1 MRGSWPG
8 TCENE
13 TSANDD
19 DNNSD
24 SVTTSVS
31 GSAIDLIMGDIT
43 DVFDPSGVSDSL
55 TYTVTVTNGGSQ
67 DALAA
72 DGNEVVIRANM
83 PTVGVT
89 FNSGLASQ
97 GFVCVATN
105 SDALLTCTG
114 DLDAGESTTLT
125 IEFLVDAAPPPK
137 LTVEIAVIQD
147 DDIVETNEA
156 NNEAFED
163 TTVDSAACNT
173 CIDLVMGQIF
183 ADPNPAIDGDQVT
196 YAFTVT
202 NVGDLS
208 TFVDPGSNDVQIR
221 IDLDTTFEDSTFVSS
236 TATADFSCSQP
247 FLGDIIPSTDV
258 LCVNTTTG
266 LDPAEGTFI
275 TITVDVDTASTPSF
289 VDFDVS
295 VDPANLIAE
304 SPAPFEANNTGG
316 LRIDVVARSRPPMI
330 DERVR

>member
-1 MRGSWPG
+1 MTGS
-8 TCENE
+8 CENE
-13 TSANDD
+13 TSAND

-125 IEFLVDAAPPPK
+125 IEFVVTAGSAA
-137 LTVEIAVIQD
+137 
-147 DDIVETNEA
+147 EA
-156 NNEAFED
+156 D
-163 TTVDSAACNT
+163 RGDRGRSRRRHRRDQRGQQRSLRGHDSRPAACNT

-208 TFVDPGSNDVQIR
+208 TLTDPGSNDVQIR
-221 IDLDTTFEDSTFVSS
+221 IDLDRPSRTRR
-236 TATADFSCSQP
+236 SCHPPPRPTSP
-247 FLGDIIPSTDV
+247 AASHSWGIPSTDV

-266 LDPAEGTFI
+266 LDPAEGTLI

-316 LRIDVVARSRPPMI
+316 LRIDVVAP
-330 DERVR
+330 